1 MNIPTLKYTLIVS
14 LFFLSV
20 TAQAQDKKNET
31 PTGTQSANITEEIEV
46 IRPYKPVLADAVKI
60 RRNPDMNSAKAF
72 KPVLSYS
79 VIDKKLNLNS
89 NIKELQAQKMADER
103 LSILS
108 NNYIKVGAGNFNTA
122 QAEAYFNSG
131 RDAALQTGAYFKHLS
146 QQGNLEKQ
154 EFSNQE
160 LGIFGKSVA
169 DSYSISGNL
178 SYDRRSTF
186 FYGFVPASNA
196 AIDKS
201 KQGFSTIAAE
211 AEIMNNYSQS
221 STFNYV
227 ASINAYQFSNIED
240 ARESSI
246 LLKGYFNKE
255 ISLFNVGVNTS
266 ADFTSTKDA
275 TYNLGNN
282 ILRANPYVNLK
293 GKGYD
298 LILGANIVQEFGA
311 NSRLNIFPSVS
322 AEIPLIPEYAIV
334 FAGLNGDVLKTSLRD
349 LALENPFLNKNLAI
363 KNSLESINVQAG
375 VKGNVGA
382 EFGYKIMGYYKNI
395 DDMQLLVNNQT
406 IVNRFDVIYD
416 NGTSTIFG
424 LEGELNVK
432 ASDVFSI
439 GGKAQIFKYDLANQ
453 THAWFKPTVRLI
465 SNARAQVNQKLFL
478 DTELLFQGETFARVN
493 TTAGSGFS
501 SSTLKGFIDLSVG
514 AEYKVHNKIGVYLR
528 ANNLTGQPYQRYL
541 YYPKMGL
548 TLLGGANYSF

>member
-14 LFFLSV
+14 LFILSV
-20 TAQAQDKKNET
+20 TAQSQDKKNET
-31 PTGTQSANITEEIEV
+31 ATGTQSANITEEIEV

-60 RRNPDMNSAKAF
+60 RRNPDMNSTKPF

-89 NIKELQAQKMADER
+89 NIKELQAQKMEDER
-103 LSILS
+103 LPVLS
-108 NNYIKVGAGNFNTA
+108 NNYLKVGAGNFNTA

-154 EFSNQE
+154 QFSNQE
-160 LGIFGKSVA
+160 LSIFGRSVA

-186 FYGFVPASNA
+186 FYGFAPASSA
-196 AIDKS
+196 PIDMS
-201 KQGFSTIAAE
+201 KQRFSTIAAE
-211 AEIMNNYSQS
+211 AEIMNNYAQS
-221 STFNYV
+221 SPFNYA
-227 ASINAYQFSNIED
+227 ASINAYQFSTIED
-240 ARESSI
+240 AQESSI
-246 LLKGYFNKE
+246 LLKGYVNKE
-255 ISLFNVGVNTS
+255 ISLFNVGLNAS

-275 TYNLGNN
+275 AYNLGNN

-293 GKGYD
+293 GKGYE

-311 NSRLNIFPSVS
+311 KNRLNIFPSVS
-322 AEIPLIPEYAIV
+322 AELPVIPEYAVV
-334 FAGLNGDVLKTSLRD
+334 FAGVNGDVLKTSVRD
-349 LALENPFLNKNLAI
+349 LALENPFLNKDLSI
-363 KNSLESINVQAG
+363 KNSLESINLQAG

-382 EFGYKIMGYYKNI
+382 EFGYKIMGYFKNI
-395 DDMQLLVNNQT
+395 DDMQLMVNNQT

-465 SNARAQVNQKLFL
+465 SNASAQVNQKLFL
-478 DTELLFQGETFARVN
+478 DTELLLQGETYARIN
-493 TTAGSGFS
+493 TAGSGFS

-528 ANNLTGQPYQRYL
+528 ANNLTGQSYQRYL

>member
-1 MNIPTLKYTLIVS
+1 MNIPTLKYRLIVS

-20 TAQAQDKKNET
+20 IAQAQDKKNDT
-31 PTGTQSANITEEIEV
+31 PTGTPSANITEEIEV

-60 RRNPDMNSAKAF
+60 RRNPDMNSNKVF
-72 KPVLSYS
+72 KPVLTYS

-89 NIKELQAQKMADER
+89 NIKELQAQQMADER
-103 LSILS
+103 LSVLS

-131 RDAALQTGAYFKHLS
+131 RDAALQTGAYLKHLS

-154 EFSNQE
+154 QLSNQE
-160 LGIFGKSVA
+160 MGIFGRSVA
-169 DSYSISGNL
+169 DNYSISGNL

-186 FYGFVPASNA
+186 FYGFVPTSSA

-221 STFNYV
+221 SPFNYA
-227 ASINAYQFSNIED
+227 ASINAYQFSTIDD
-240 ARESSI
+240 AKESSV
-246 LLKGYFNKE
+246 LLRGSFNKE
-255 ISLFNVGVNTS
+255 ISLFNVGLNTS

-282 ILRANPYVNLK
+282 ILRANPYLNFK

-322 AEIPLIPEYAIV
+322 AELPVVPEYAVV
-334 FAGLNGDVLKTSLRD
+334 FAGLNGDVLKTSIRD

-363 KNSLESINVQAG
+363 KNSLERINVQAG

-382 EFGYKIMGYYKNI
+382 EFGYKIMGFYKNI
-395 DDMQLLVNNQT
+395 DNMQLMVNNQS

-439 GGKAQIFKYDLANQ
+439 GGKAQLFKYDLANQ
-453 THAWFKPTVRLI
+453 THAWFKPTLRLI

-478 DTELLFQGETFARVN
+478 DAELLFQGETNARVN
-493 TTAGSGFS
+493 TIGGGFS
-501 SSTLKGFIDLSVG
+501 SSTLKGFIDLSAG

-528 ANNLTGQPYQRYL
+528 ANNLTGQSYQRYL

>member
-1 MNIPTLKYTLIVS
+1 MNIPTLKYRLIVS

-20 TAQAQDKKNET
+20 IAQAQDKKNDT
-31 PTGTQSANITEEIEV
+31 PTGTPSANITEEIEV

-60 RRNPDMNSAKAF
+60 RRNPDMNSNKVF
-72 KPVLSYS
+72 KPVLTYS

-89 NIKELQAQKMADER
+89 NIKELQAQQMADER
-103 LSILS
+103 LSVLS
-108 NNYIKVGAGNFNTA
+108 NNYIKMGAGNFNTA

-131 RDAALQTGAYFKHLS
+131 RDAALQTGAYLKHLS

-154 EFSNQE
+154 QFSNQE
-160 LGIFGKSVA
+160 MGIFGRSVA
-169 DSYSISGNL
+169 DNYSISGNL

-186 FYGFVPASNA
+186 FYGFVPTSSA

-201 KQGFSTIAAE
+201 KQGLSTIAAE

-221 STFNYV
+221 SPFNYA
-227 ASINAYQFSNIED
+227 ASINAYQFSTIDD
-240 ARESSI
+240 AKESSV
-246 LLKGYFNKE
+246 LLRGSFNKE
-255 ISLFNVGVNTS
+255 ISLFNVGLNTS

-282 ILRANPYVNLK
+282 ILRANPYLNFK

-322 AEIPLIPEYAIV
+322 AELPVVPEYAVV
-334 FAGLNGDVLKTSLRD
+334 FAGLNGDVLKTSIRD

-363 KNSLESINVQAG
+363 KNSLERINVQAG

-382 EFGYKIMGYYKNI
+382 EFGYNIMGFYKNI
-395 DDMQLLVNNQT
+395 DNMQLMVNNQS

-416 NGTSTIFG
+416 NGTSTVFG

-439 GGKAQIFKYDLANQ
+439 GGKAQLFKYDLANQ
-453 THAWFKPTVRLI
+453 THAWFKPTLRLI

-478 DTELLFQGETFARVN
+478 DAELLFQGETNARVN
-493 TTAGSGFS
+493 AIGGGFS
-501 SSTLKGFIDLSVG
+501 SSTLKGFIDLSAG

-528 ANNLTGQPYQRYL
+528 ANNLTGQSYQRYL

>member
-31 PTGTQSANITEEIEV
+31 TTSTQSANLTEEIEI

-60 RRNPDMNSAKAF
+60 RRNPDMNSTRAF

-89 NIKELQAQKMADER
+89 NIKELQAQQMADER
-103 LSILS
+103 LPVLS

-122 QAEAYFNSG
+122 QAEAYFNAG
-131 RDAALQTGAYFKHLS
+131 LDAALQTGAYFKHLS

-154 EFSNQE
+154 RFSNQE
-160 LGIFGKSVA
+160 LGIFGRSVA
-169 DSYSISGNL
+169 DSYSVSGNL

-186 FYGFVPASNA
+186 FYGFAPTSSA
-196 AIDKS
+196 AIDMS
-201 KQGFSTIAAE
+201 KQRFSTIAAE

-221 STFNYV
+221 SLFNYA
-227 ASINAYQFSNIED
+227 ASINAYQFSNV
-240 ARESSI
+240 
-246 LLKGYFNKE
+246 NKE
-255 ISLFNVGVNTS
+255 ISLFNVGLNAS
-266 ADFTSTKDA
+266 ADFTTTKDA

-293 GKGYD
+293 GKGYE

-322 AEIPLIPEYAIV
+322 AELPVVPEYAVV
-334 FAGLNGDVLKTSLRD
+334 FVGLNGDVLKTSLKD

-363 KNSLESINVQAG
+363 KNSLESINIQAG

-416 NGTSTIFG
+416 DGTSSIFG

-432 ASDVFSI
+432 ASDIFSI

-478 DTELLFQGETFARVN
+478 DAEILFQSETYARVN
-493 TTAGSGFS
+493 PAGGGSS

-528 ANNLTGQPYQRYL
+528 ANNLTGQSYQKYL

-548 TLLGGANYSF
+548 TLLGGVNYSF

>member
-1 MNIPTLKYTLIVS
+1 
-14 LFFLSV
+14 
-20 TAQAQDKKNET
+20 
-31 PTGTQSANITEEIEV
+31 
-46 IRPYKPVLADAVKI
+46 
-60 RRNPDMNSAKAF
+60 MNSNKVF
-72 KPVLSYS
+72 KPVLTYS

-89 NIKELQAQKMADER
+89 NIKELQAQQMADER
-103 LSILS
+103 LSVLS

-154 EFSNQE
+154 QFSNQE
-160 LGIFGKSVA
+160 MGIFGRSVA
-169 DSYSISGNL
+169 DNYSISGNL

-186 FYGFVPASNA
+186 FYGFVPTSSA

-221 STFNYV
+221 SPFNYA
-227 ASINAYQFSNIED
+227 ASINAYQFSTIDD
-240 ARESSI
+240 AKESSV
-246 LLKGYFNKE
+246 LLRGSFNKE
-255 ISLFNVGVNTS
+255 VSLFNVGLNTS

-282 ILRANPYVNLK
+282 ILRANPYLNFK

-322 AEIPLIPEYAIV
+322 AELPVVPEYAVV
-334 FAGLNGDVLKTSLRD
+334 FAGLNGDVLKTSIRD

-363 KNSLESINVQAG
+363 KNSLERINVQAG

-382 EFGYKIMGYYKNI
+382 EFGYNIMGFYKNI
-395 DDMQLLVNNQT
+395 DNMQLMVNNQS

-439 GGKAQIFKYDLANQ
+439 GGKAQLFKYDLANQ
-453 THAWFKPTVRLI
+453 THAWFKPTLRLI

-478 DTELLFQGETFARVN
+478 DAELLFQGETNARVN
-493 TTAGSGFS
+493 AIGGGFS
-501 SSTLKGFIDLSVG
+501 SSTLKGFIDLSAG

-528 ANNLTGQPYQRYL
+528 ANNLTGQSYQRYL

>member
-1 MNIPTLKYTLIVS
+1 MNIPTFKYTLIVS

-20 TAQAQDKKNET
+20 TAQSQDKKNENT
-31 PTGTQSANITEEIEV
+31 TGTQSANITEEIEV

-186 FYGFVPASNA
+186 FYGFVPSSNA
-196 AIDKS
+196 SIDKS

-322 AEIPLIPEYAIV
+322 ADTDGKIFKRL
-334 FAGLNGDVLKTSLRD
+334 FA
-349 LALENPFLNKNLAI
+349 P
-363 KNSLESINVQAG
+363 NSC
-375 VKGNVGA
+375 
-382 EFGYKIMGYYKNI
+382 
-395 DDMQLLVNNQT
+395 
-406 IVNRFDVIYD
+406 
-416 NGTSTIFG
+416 TIF
-424 LEGELNVK
+424 
-432 ASDVFSI
+432 APSI
-439 GGKAQIFKYDLANQ
+439 K
-453 THAWFKPTVRLI
+453 
-465 SNARAQVNQKLFL
+465 S
-478 DTELLFQGETFARVN
+478 
-493 TTAGSGFS
+493 
-501 SSTLKGFIDLSVG
+501 
-514 AEYKVHNKIGVYLR
+514 
-528 ANNLTGQPYQRYL
+528 
-541 YYPKMGL
+541 
-548 TLLGGANYSF
+548 